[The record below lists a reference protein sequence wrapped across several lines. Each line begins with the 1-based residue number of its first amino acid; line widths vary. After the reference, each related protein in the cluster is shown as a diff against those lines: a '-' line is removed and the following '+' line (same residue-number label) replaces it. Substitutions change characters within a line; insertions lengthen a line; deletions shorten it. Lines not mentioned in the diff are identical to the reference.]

1 MPPPYVYK
9 CKNKISLKAD
19 ILEVGTKFNSH
30 TQIAAS
36 KFNISEHLVFDQ
48 NCMKF

>member
-48 NCMKF
+48 SCMKF